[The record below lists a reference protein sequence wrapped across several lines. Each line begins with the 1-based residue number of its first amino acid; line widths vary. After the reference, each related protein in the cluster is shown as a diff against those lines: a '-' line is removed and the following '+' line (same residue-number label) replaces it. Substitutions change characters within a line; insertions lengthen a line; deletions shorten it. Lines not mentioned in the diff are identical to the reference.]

1 MRTIIVARRASAYV
15 RRIMAGLIAGGQPPE
30 LLLSGSPVER
40 LAGPI
45 EKLLRVRRQLGMTE
59 ALHYVRRLGEKLP
72 SRTSEPSLQELLAAG
87 NCNHLLYDAV
97 NSGQVLCEIAD
108 RAPSIVVL
116 AGTGVVDRAFLA
128 ANHKGVVVNGHP
140 ALLPGI
146 RGVDV
151 LEWALAENRP
161 LGVSAHLVET
171 SVDAGE
177 LLVTSPIAIERDD
190 TSLGALKA
198 RVIERQA
205 DAVVAAALALGQ
217 GCSAPWHHDL
227 NKSVL
232 RLTAPERI
240 HAEARR
246 VLARH
251 VASLYEVQS
260 GVKHA
265 AD

>member
-1 MRTIIVARRASAYV
+1 MRTIIVARRVSGYV
-15 RRIMAGLIAGGQPPE
+15 RRIMAGLIAVGQPPE

-40 LAGPI
+40 LAGPV
-45 EKLLRVRRQLGMTE
+45 EKLLRVRRQLGMAETW
-59 ALHYVRRLGEKLP
+59 HYARRLSEKLP
-72 SRTSEPSLQELLAAG
+72 SRTPEPSLQELLAAG
-87 NCNHLLYDAV
+87 NCSHVLYDAV

-161 LGVSAHLVET
+161 LGVSAHLVEA

-177 LLVTSPIAIERDD
+177 LLVTSPIAIEQGD

-198 RVIERQA
+198 RVIECQA
-205 DAVVAAALALGQ
+205 DAVVAATLGLARGS
-217 GCSAPWHHDL
+217 SAPWPHDL

-232 RLTAPERI
+232 RLTAPERV

-251 VASLYEVQS
+251 VASLHQEKS
-260 GVKHA
+260 DLKHV